1 MLKNDSSLILG
12 HPTELQTFSLCD
24 TMKCQM
30 TANLHGR
37 TIENP
42 RPCFVPK
49 RDAKANNAFHTCVRM
64 SKKWWWTSLSSL
76 LHTFGCC
83 FSART
88 TRLKIRLHQGVSSFK
103 SSRMLPIQMI
113 FVGNEPLAHCQKIH
127 ENEKK
132 INIICS

>member
-1 MLKNDSSLILG
+1 MLGKKFSSSVSTTHTYSVDNNFSRGGQMWPNYECRTHLSLTCTTLSDEGFFRSFLTRFDDAKKNDSSLILG

-64 SKKWWWTSLSSL
+64 SKKW
-76 LHTFGCC
+76 
-83 FSART
+83 
-88 TRLKIRLHQGVSSFK
+88 
-103 SSRMLPIQMI
+103 
-113 FVGNEPLAHCQKIH
+113 
-127 ENEKK
+127 
-132 INIICS
+132 